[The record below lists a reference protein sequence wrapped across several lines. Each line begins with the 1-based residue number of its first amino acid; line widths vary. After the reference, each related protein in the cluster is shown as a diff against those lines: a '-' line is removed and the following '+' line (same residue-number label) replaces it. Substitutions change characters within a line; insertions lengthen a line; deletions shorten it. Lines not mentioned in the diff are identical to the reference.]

1 MKETSQGSSGDCVF
15 LMGLPWFRQGEIIET
30 ATQQAMTVN
39 QANKVNAK
47 TSTFE
52 FYQVPVTLASAND
65 AEFAL
70 AA

>member
-1 MKETSQGSSGDCVF
+1 
-15 LMGLPWFRQGEIIET
+15 
-30 ATQQAMTVN
+30 MTVN

-52 FYQVPVTLASAND
+52 FFQVPVTLASANES
-65 AEFAL
+65 EFAI

>member
-1 MKETSQGSSGDCVF
+1 
-15 LMGLPWFRQGEIIET
+15 
-30 ATQQAMTVN
+30 MTVN

-47 TSTFE
+47 ANTFE
-52 FYQVPVTLASAND
+52 FFQVPVTLATAND